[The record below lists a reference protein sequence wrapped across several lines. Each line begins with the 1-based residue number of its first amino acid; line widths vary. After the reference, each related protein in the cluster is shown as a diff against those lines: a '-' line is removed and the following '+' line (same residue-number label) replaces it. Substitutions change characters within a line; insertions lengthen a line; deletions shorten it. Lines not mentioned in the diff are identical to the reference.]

1 MKVYS
6 FPNTRIFFVKLDDD
20 LKKSIGG
27 KEVDGDGTLGYTIM
41 GQNAPIFPNVS
52 LIDFFITGSQNTTI

>member
-20 LKKSIGG
+20 LKKSTGV
-27 KEVDGDGTLGYTIM
+27 KEVDGDGTLGYTVM
-41 GQNAPIFPNVS
+41 GQNAPIFQNVS
-52 LIDFFITGSQNTTI
+52 LTDFFTTGSQNTTI